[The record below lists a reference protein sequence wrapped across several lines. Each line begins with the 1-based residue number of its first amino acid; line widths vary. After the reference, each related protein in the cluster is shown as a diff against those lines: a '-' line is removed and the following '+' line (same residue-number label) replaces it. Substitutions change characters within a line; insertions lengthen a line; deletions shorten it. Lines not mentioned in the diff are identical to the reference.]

1 MTQTGRGSLTQHN
14 LQINFLELYRND
26 DRIFSEISFDLS
38 EGQHLLISGA
48 NGTGKTSL
56 LRVICGLTIPTG
68 GTIVWNQLATNNI
81 DCRYY
86 EHLAYLGHKNAL
98 IPELTARENLEY
110 TFEGNQSMNRTSSVL
125 EAFGLNKYLDQFAEK
140 LSNGQI
146 RKIAL
151 SRILLSEKTLWILD
165 EPVANLDTS
174 GTQFLLAEM
183 QAHLDQGGMLITT
196 SNLNDQTLKP
206 SSEINLDKA

>member
-38 EGQHLLISGA
+38 EGQHLMISGA

-68 GTIVWNQLATNNI
+68 GTILWNQLATNNI

-125 EAFGLNKYLDQFAEK
+125 EAFGLNKYLDQYAEK

-165 EPVANLDTS
+165 EPAANLDTS
-174 GTQFLLAEM
+174 GTQFLLTEM

>member
-1 MTQTGRGSLTQHN
+1 MTQHN

-98 IPELTARENLEY
+98 IPELTVRENLEY

-146 RKIAL
+146 RKTAL
-151 SRILLSEKTLWILD
+151 SRVILSEKTLWILD

>member
-1 MTQTGRGSLTQHN
+1 MTQHN

-68 GTIVWNQLATNNI
+68 GTILWNQLATNNI

-110 TFEGNQSMNRTSSVL
+110 TFEGNRSINRTSSVL
-125 EAFGLNKYLDQFAEK
+125 EAFDLNNYLDQYAEK

-165 EPVANLDTS
+165 EPAANLDTS

>member
-1 MTQTGRGSLTQHN
+1 MTQHN

-26 DRIFSEISFDLS
+26 DCIFSEISFDLS

-68 GTIVWNQLATNNI
+68 GTILWNQLATNNI
-81 DCRYY
+81 NCRYY

-110 TFEGNQSMNRTSSVL
+110 TFEGNRSINRTSSVL
-125 EAFGLNKYLDQFAEK
+125 EAFGLNKYLDQYAEK

-174 GTQFLLAEM
+174 GTQFLLAEI

-206 SSEINLDKA
+206 NSEINLDKA

>member
-56 LRVICGLTIPTG
+56 LRVICGLTAPTG

-183 QAHLDQGGMLITT
+183 QAHLEQGGMLITT

>member
-26 DRIFSEISFDLS
+26 DCIFSEISFDLS

-68 GTIVWNQLATNNI
+68 GTILWNQLATNNI
-81 DCRYY
+81 NCRYY

-110 TFEGNQSMNRTSSVL
+110 TFEGNRSINRTSSVL
-125 EAFGLNKYLDQFAEK
+125 EAFGLNKYLDQYAEK

-174 GTQFLLAEM
+174 GTQFLLAEI

-206 SSEINLDKA
+206 NSEINLDKA

>member
-1 MTQTGRGSLTQHN
+1 MTETGRGALTQHN

-68 GTIVWNQLATNNI
+68 GTILWNQLATNNI

-125 EAFGLNKYLDQFAEK
+125 EAFDLNNYLDQYAEK

-165 EPVANLDTS
+165 EPAANLDTS
-174 GTQFLLAEM
+174 GTQFLLTEM

>member
-1 MTQTGRGSLTQHN
+1 LTQHN

-26 DRIFSEISFDLS
+26 DCIFSEISFDLS

-68 GTIVWNQLATNNI
+68 GTILWNQLATNNI
-81 DCRYY
+81 NCRYY

-110 TFEGNQSMNRTSSVL
+110 TFEGIRSINRTSSVL
-125 EAFGLNKYLDQFAEK
+125 EAFGLNKYLDQYAEK

-206 SSEINLDKA
+206 NSEINLDKA

>member
-1 MTQTGRGSLTQHN
+1 MTETGRGSLTQHN

-68 GTIVWNQLATNNI
+68 GTILWNQLATNNI

-110 TFEGNQSMNRTSSVL
+110 TFEGNRSINRTSSVL
-125 EAFGLNKYLDQFAEK
+125 EAFDLNNYLDQYAEK

>member
-26 DRIFSEISFDLS
+26 DRIFSEISFHLS
-38 EGQHLLISGA
+38 EGQHLMISGA

-81 DCRYY
+81 NCRYY

-110 TFEGNQSMNRTSSVL
+110 TIEGNQSMNRTSSVL

-174 GTQFLLAEM
+174 GTQFLLTEM

>member
-1 MTQTGRGSLTQHN
+1 MTQTGRGSLTQYN

-68 GTIVWNQLATNNI
+68 GTIIWNQLATNNI

-165 EPVANLDTS
+165 EPAANLDTS
-174 GTQFLLAEM
+174 GTQFLLTEM

>member
-1 MTQTGRGSLTQHN
+1 
-14 LQINFLELYRND
+14 LYRND
-26 DRIFSEISFDLS
+26 DCIFSEISFDLS

-68 GTIVWNQLATNNI
+68 GTILWNQLATNNI
-81 DCRYY
+81 NCRYY

-110 TFEGNQSMNRTSSVL
+110 TFEGIRSINRTSSVL
-125 EAFGLNKYLDQFAEK
+125 EAFGLNKYLDQYAEK

-174 GTQFLLAEM
+174 GIQFLLAEM

-206 SSEINLDKA
+206 NSEINLDKA

>member
-68 GTIVWNQLATNNI
+68 GTILWNQLATNNI

-110 TFEGNQSMNRTSSVL
+110 TFEGNRSMNRTSSVL
-125 EAFGLNKYLDQFAEK
+125 EAFDLNNYLDQYAEK

-174 GTQFLLAEM
+174 GTQFLLTEM

>member
-1 MTQTGRGSLTQHN
+1 LTQHN

-68 GTIVWNQLATNNI
+68 GTILWNQLATNNI

-110 TFEGNQSMNRTSSVL
+110 TFEGNRSINRTSSVL
-125 EAFGLNKYLDQFAEK
+125 EAFDLNNYLDQYAEK

-174 GTQFLLAEM
+174 GTQFLLTEM

-206 SSEINLDKA
+206 SSEINLDKS

>member
-1 MTQTGRGSLTQHN
+1 MTQHN

-146 RKIAL
+146 RKTAL
-151 SRILLSEKTLWILD
+151 SRVILSEKTLWILD

>member
-1 MTQTGRGSLTQHN
+1 MTQHN

-68 GTIVWNQLATNNI
+68 GTILWNQLATNNI
-81 DCRYY
+81 NCRYY

-110 TFEGNQSMNRTSSVL
+110 TFEGIRSINRTSSVL
-125 EAFGLNKYLDQFAEK
+125 EAFGLNKYLDQYAEK

-174 GTQFLLAEM
+174 GTQFLLVEM

-206 SSEINLDKA
+206 NSEINLDKA

>member
-1 MTQTGRGSLTQHN
+1 MTQHN

-26 DRIFSEISFDLS
+26 DCIFSEISFDLS

-68 GTIVWNQLATNNI
+68 GTILWNQLATNNI
-81 DCRYY
+81 NCRYY

-110 TFEGNQSMNRTSSVL
+110 TFEGIRSINRTSSVL
-125 EAFGLNKYLDQFAEK
+125 EAFGLNKYLDQYAEK

-174 GTQFLLAEM
+174 GTQFLLAEI

-206 SSEINLDKA
+206 KSEINLDKA

>member
-1 MTQTGRGSLTQHN
+1 MTQHN

-68 GTIVWNQLATNNI
+68 GTILWNQLATNNI

-98 IPELTARENLEY
+98 IPELTVRENLEY

-125 EAFGLNKYLDQFAEK
+125 EAFDLNKYLDQYAEK

-146 RKIAL
+146 RKTAL
-151 SRILLSEKTLWILD
+151 SRVILSEKTLWILD

>member
-26 DRIFSEISFDLS
+26 DRIFSEISLDLS

-68 GTIVWNQLATNNI
+68 GTILWNQLATNNI

-110 TFEGNQSMNRTSSVL
+110 TFEGNRSINRTSSVL
-125 EAFGLNKYLDQFAEK
+125 EAFDLNNYLDQYAEK

>member
-1 MTQTGRGSLTQHN
+1 MTETGRGSLTQHN

-68 GTIVWNQLATNNI
+68 GTILWNQLATNNI

>member
-56 LRVICGLTIPTG
+56 LRVICGLTAPTG
-68 GTIVWNQLATNNI
+68 GTILWNQLATNNI

-125 EAFGLNKYLDQFAEK
+125 EAFDLNNYLDQYAEK

-165 EPVANLDTS
+165 EPAANLDTS
-174 GTQFLLAEM
+174 GTQFLLTEM

>member
-26 DRIFSEISFDLS
+26 DRIFSEISFHLS
-38 EGQHLLISGA
+38 EGQHLMISGA

-81 DCRYY
+81 NCRYY

-125 EAFGLNKYLDQFAEK
+125 EAFGLNKYLDQYAEK

-174 GTQFLLAEM
+174 GTQFLLTEM

>member
-98 IPELTARENLEY
+98 IPELTVRENLEY

>member
-68 GTIVWNQLATNNI
+68 GTILWNQLATNNI

-98 IPELTARENLEY
+98 IPELTVRENLEY

>member
-1 MTQTGRGSLTQHN
+1 MTQHN

-68 GTIVWNQLATNNI
+68 GTILWNQLATNNI

>member
-26 DRIFSEISFDLS
+26 DRIFSEISFHLS

>member
-38 EGQHLLISGA
+38 EGQYLLISGA

-56 LRVICGLTIPTG
+56 LRVICGLTAPTG
-68 GTIVWNQLATNNI
+68 GTILWNQLATNNI

>member
-26 DRIFSEISFDLS
+26 DRIFSEISFNLS

-56 LRVICGLTIPTG
+56 LRVICGLTAPTG

-174 GTQFLLAEM
+174 GTQFLLTEM
-183 QAHLDQGGMLITT
+183 QSHLDQGGMLITT

>member
-1 MTQTGRGSLTQHN
+1 LTQHN

-56 LRVICGLTIPTG
+56 LRVICGLTAPTG
-68 GTIVWNQLATNNI
+68 GTILWDQLATNNI

-110 TFEGNQSMNRTSSVL
+110 TFEGNRSMNRTSSIL
-125 EAFGLNKYLDQFAEK
+125 EAFGLNKYLDQYAEK

-146 RKIAL
+146 RKVAL

-183 QAHLDQGGMLITT
+183 QAHLGQGGMLITT

-206 SSEINLDKA
+206 NSEINLDKA

>member
-1 MTQTGRGSLTQHN
+1 MTQHN

-68 GTIVWNQLATNNI
+68 GTILWNQLATNNI

-110 TFEGNQSMNRTSSVL
+110 TFEGNRSINRTSSVL
-125 EAFGLNKYLDQFAEK
+125 EAFDLNNYLDQYAEK

-165 EPVANLDTS
+165 EPIANLDTS

>member
-26 DRIFSEISFDLS
+26 DRIFSEISFHLS
-38 EGQHLLISGA
+38 EGQHLMISGA

-68 GTIVWNQLATNNI
+68 GTILWNQLATNNI

-98 IPELTARENLEY
+98 IPELTVRENLEY

-174 GTQFLLAEM
+174 GTQFLLTEM

>member
-68 GTIVWNQLATNNI
+68 GTILWNQLATNNI

-125 EAFGLNKYLDQFAEK
+125 EAFGLNKYLDQYAEK

-165 EPVANLDTS
+165 EPAANLDTS
-174 GTQFLLAEM
+174 GTQFLLTEM

>member
-1 MTQTGRGSLTQHN
+1 MTQHN

-26 DRIFSEISFDLS
+26 DCIFSEISFDLS

-68 GTIVWNQLATNNI
+68 GTILWNQLATNNI
-81 DCRYY
+81 NCRYY

-110 TFEGNQSMNRTSSVL
+110 TFEGIRSINRTSSVL
-125 EAFGLNKYLDQFAEK
+125 EAFGLNKYLDQYAEK

-174 GTQFLLAEM
+174 GTQFLLVEM

-206 SSEINLDKA
+206 NSEINLDKA

>member
-56 LRVICGLTIPTG
+56 LRVICGLTAPTG
-68 GTIVWNQLATNNI
+68 GTILWNQLATNNI

-125 EAFGLNKYLDQFAEK
+125 EAFGLNKYLDQYAEK

>member
-98 IPELTARENLEY
+98 IPELTVRENLEY

-165 EPVANLDTS
+165 EPIANLDTS
-174 GTQFLLAEM
+174 GTQFLLTEM

>member
-26 DRIFSEISFDLS
+26 DRIFSEISFNLS

-68 GTIVWNQLATNNI
+68 GTILWNQLATNNI

-110 TFEGNQSMNRTSSVL
+110 TFEGNRSMNRTSSVL
-125 EAFGLNKYLDQFAEK
+125 EAFDLNKYLDQYAER

-174 GTQFLLAEM
+174 GTQFLLTEM
-183 QAHLDQGGMLITT
+183 QAHLDQGGVLVAA

>member
-1 MTQTGRGSLTQHN
+1 MTQHN

-38 EGQHLLISGA
+38 EGQHLLISGE

-56 LRVICGLTIPTG
+56 LRVICGLTAPTG
-68 GTIVWNQLATNNI
+68 GTILWNQLATNNM

-110 TFEGNQSMNRTSSVL
+110 TFEGNRSMNRTSSVL

-140 LSNGQI
+140 LSNGQM

-151 SRILLSEKTLWILD
+151 SRILLSDKTLWILD
-165 EPVANLDTS
+165 EPLANIDPQ
-174 GTQFLLAEM
+174 GTQFLLTEM
-183 QAHLDQGGMLITT
+183 QAHLERGGMLITT
-196 SNLNDQTLKP
+196 SNANNETLK
-206 SSEINLDKA
+206 SDLEINLDNP

>member
-1 MTQTGRGSLTQHN
+1 MTQHN

-68 GTIVWNQLATNNI
+68 GTILWNQLATNNI

-110 TFEGNQSMNRTSSVL
+110 TLEGNQSMNRTSSVL

>member
-68 GTIVWNQLATNNI
+68 GTILWNQLATNNI

-125 EAFGLNKYLDQFAEK
+125 EAFDLNNYLDQYAEK

-165 EPVANLDTS
+165 EPAANLDTS
-174 GTQFLLAEM
+174 GTQFLLTEM

-206 SSEINLDKA
+206 NSEINLDKA